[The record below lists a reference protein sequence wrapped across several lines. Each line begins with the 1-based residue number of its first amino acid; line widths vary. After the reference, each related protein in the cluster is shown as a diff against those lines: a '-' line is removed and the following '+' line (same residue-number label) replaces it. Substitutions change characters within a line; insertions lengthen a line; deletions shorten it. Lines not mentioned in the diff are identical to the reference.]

1 MCQLSDASHCIASL
15 FKVPNQVPCIS
26 GGYVQKT
33 SQKQPEMVL
42 FAAKR
47 TFQISK
53 LQNYTSHVNETWSRY
68 VPPQHISFAH
78 KGSSG

>member
-1 MCQLSDASHCIASL
+1 MHHIVLHHCSKFQTKFL
-15 FKVPNQVPCIS
+15 TFR

-78 KGSSG
+78 K